1 MTRQEIL
8 ARLEMLEEM
17 LRLIASNA
25 RATDKKAS
33 H

>member
-8 ARLEMLEEM
+8 ARLAMLEEM
-17 LRLIASNA
+17 LKQLAPAKPTKETR
-25 RATDKKAS
+25 